1 MYNYVISLTSAD
13 QRREHIKQ
21 EFAQKEVDFQFFD
34 AITPVAALSLAKE
47 MHLNYSEMYLTQSE
61 LACFMS
67 HVSLWKKIVDENI
80 PYMAIFEDDIYLGE
94 NAQKLLNHSDWI
106 QTDWHIIKLEAFA
119 ERTFLSS
126 NYVSIADGT
135 RKVYQLLG
143 QNYGTAGYI
152 LSLVGAK
159 VLLAQIKDAIHL
171 PLDHFMFEK
180 LVLQRS
186 FAIHQVNPT
195 LCIQDMMLYHRKEQ
209 SKSSLPSMLG
219 ESRGD
224 RMSRAKK
231 TGLQKIKQELQRICM
246 QLKMFLF
253 SQKIYFK

>member
-1 MYNYVISLTSAD
+1 MYNYVISLSSAD

-21 EFAQKEVDFQFFD
+21 EFDKKEVAFEFFD
-34 AITPVAALSLAKE
+34 ALTPNTALPFVKSLGLKVDR
-47 MHLNYSEMYLTQSE
+47 SCLTDGE
-61 LACFMS
+61 IACLMS

-209 SKSSLPSMLG
+209 SKSSLPSMLV

>member
-1 MYNYVISLTSAD
+1 MCNYVISLSSAD

-21 EFAQKEVDFQFFD
+21 EFDKKEVAFEFFD
-34 AITPVAALSLAKE
+34 ALTPNTALPFVKSLGLKVDR
-47 MHLNYSEMYLTQSE
+47 SCLTDGE
-61 LACFMS
+61 IACLMS

-119 ERTFLSS
+119 ERTFLST

-152 LSLVGAK
+152 LSLKGAET
-159 VLLAQIKDAIHL
+159 LLNYIAEGVSL
-171 PLDHFMFEK
+171 PLDHIMFEK
-180 LVLQRS
+180 FVFEGSLP
-186 FAIHQVNPT
+186 IHQLSPA
-195 LCIQDMMLYHRKEQ
+195 LCIQEMMLFPE
-209 SKSSLPSMLG
+209 
-219 ESRGD
+219 
-224 RMSRAKK
+224 KK
-231 TGLQKIKQELQRICM
+231 TTLSSDLVTERKSRMKKQKKKGWAKVKLEILRILKQVKYALVGKRVE
-246 QLKMFLF
+246 
-253 SQKIYFK
+253 FK